1 MAVQLYGRNVAVNIG
16 GLLIATTSAK
26 TGELK
31 DSLRIKFKVTRTRKK
46 EPNTATIDIYNLRK
60 DNRVAIQEKGLAVS
74 IEAGYTENT
83 SQIFLGDLDH
93 SETVLNGRDWI
104 STVQAADSG
113 QAFKSARI
121 NVSIAGPAPIG
132 DVLQTAA
139 DALGIDL
146 GNVSEKVS
154 AGAIRG
160 ALTEFTNGVVLS
172 GKAEQ
177 QLDKIVKSMG
187 YSWSIQDGALQL
199 LGPDETVGDQ
209 AFLLQSGTGLVGVP
223 EAGEDG
229 LVKARSLLQPE
240 ILPGKKVKIESIG
253 AESISG
259 FYRVEKTVFVGDTWG
274 SDWFVDIE
282 GKPVS

>member
-31 DSLRIKFKVTRTRKK
+31 DSLRIKFKVVRSSKK
-46 EPNTATIDIYNLRK
+46 EPNTADIDIYNLRK
-60 DNRVAIQEKGLAVS
+60 DNRVALQEKNLAVS

-83 SQIFLGDLDH
+83 SQIFLGDLEH
-93 SETVLNGRDWI
+93 SETVLDGRDWI
-104 STVQAADSG
+104 TTIQAADAG

-121 NVSIAGPAPIG
+121 NVSLTGPAPIG

-146 GNVSEKVS
+146 GNVADKVS
-154 AGAIRG
+154 AGSLRG
-160 ALTEFTNGVVLS
+160 ALTEFTNGIVLS
-172 GKAEQ
+172 GKAEK
-177 QLDKIVKSMG
+177 QLDKVVKSMG

-240 ILPGKKVKIESIG
+240 ILPGKKVQIESIG
-253 AESISG
+253 AESING
-259 FYRVEKTVFVGDTWG
+259 LYRVEKTTFVGDTWG